1 MSGSAT
7 LLSTAIAAFTT
18 MGPLGLALC
27 ALVEKLIPIV
37 PSSGLLIMLGHFA
50 VADAAALPGAIIAT
64 NIGSTLGSLA
74 WYGLGRW
81 IGAERGARLLAL
93 GALPGLGHERR
104 ERLHRAYL
112 RRRFWITFLSQTIP
126 VVRVYIAVPAGA
138 LAVPLTGFV
147 VATFAGAT
155 VWNTLFLATGLIL
168 RNNPVPGGHGD
179 IVTAI
184 IVALLFAEAIIA
196 LGIRLIRGRRRPA

>member
-1 MSGSAT
+1 MSG
-7 LLSTAIAAFTT
+7 LLSTIIALFAT

-27 ALVEKLIPIV
+27 ALTEKLIPIV
-37 PSSGLLIMLGHFA
+37 PSSGLLIMLGRFA
-50 VADAAALPGAIIAT
+50 VADVAALPGAVVAT
-64 NIGSTLGSLA
+64 TVGSTLGSLA

-81 IGAERGARLLAL
+81 VGAERGARLLTFGSLPSL
-93 GALPGLGHERR
+93 GRERR

-147 VATFAGAT
+147 LATFAGAV
-155 VWNTLFLATGLIL
+155 VWNTVFLATGIIL
-168 RNNPVPGGHGD
+168 RNSPVTGGHGD

-184 IVALLFAEAIIA
+184 VIALLAAEAIIA
-196 LGIRLIRGRRRPA
+196 GGIRLLRRRREPV